1 MKGNKVENLIW
12 IIFFGIGLIFV
23 IIGMIIC
30 VNVFNYKNKVETT
43 GIITEIGSYRDLGGQ
58 RENSVYVEYTVDG
71 RVYESALNG
80 YSSNFYEGKE
90 ISDDI
95 KEDIFFIYK
104 MFGDKSFFKLREI
117 IFSEYSPVEEIFS
130 NTYLLYL
137 HILYNIGVSK
147 SKTKDWFKE
156 NFLELN

>member
-1 MKGNKVENLIW
+1 MLDDKFGKYED
-12 IIFFGIGLIFV
+12 II
-23 IIGMIIC
+23 
-30 VNVFNYKNKVETT
+30 
-43 GIITEIGSYRDLGGQ
+43 
-58 RENSVYVEYTVDG
+58 
-71 RVYESALNG
+71 LNQNQLK
-80 YSSNFYEGKE
+80 YGKE

-104 MFGDKSFFKLREI
+104 MFGGKSFFKLREI

-147 SKTKDWFKE
+147 SKTKDWFKN
-156 NFLELN
+156 NFLEID